1 MSPVSGRLRE
11 IARQTVTI
19 AERGDYVNAAGET
32 VPVAAAAAVAGTR
45 LFEPDDPV
53 RPGTPAPAVAVEV
66 TRESTL
72 AAARRVGDGAAT
84 LVFASAKNPGG
95 GFLGGA
101 KAQEESIARASALY
115 ACQRAAS
122 AFYEFHRHQHDLRYS
137 DRVIYSPAVPCFRD
151 DQGHLLDAPFHTAF
165 LTAAAP
171 NLGAVLRSQPDDAA
185 GVPEIL
191 LRRATR
197 VLQVAAA
204 HHHRTLVLG
213 AWGCGVFRN
222 DPAEVARAFAVAL
235 ERVPCFDRVVF
246 AVYDRLANTPVYQAF
261 ADAFPGSHR
270 PSAAET
276 VPAE

>member
-1 MSPVSGRLRE
+1 VTAVSGRLRE
-11 IARQTVTI
+11 IARQTVEV
-19 AERGDYVNAAGET
+19 ADRGFYVNAAGEP
-32 VPVAAAAAVAGTR
+32 VDVAAAVRAAMAGTR

-53 RPGTPAPAVAVEV
+53 APGRPAAATVVEV

-72 AAARRVGDGAAT
+72 EAARRVGDGAAT

-101 KAQEESIARASALY
+101 QAQEESLARASALY
-115 ACQRAAS
+115 ACQRTAP

-151 DQGHLLDAPFHTAF
+151 DKGRLLDAPFHTSF

-171 NLGAVLRSQPDDAA
+171 NLGAILRNQPADA
-185 GVPEIL
+185 GEVPAIL
-191 LRRATR
+191 RRRATR
-197 VLQVAAA
+197 VLRVAAA
-204 HHHRTLVLG
+204 HGHRTLVLG

-222 DPAEVARAFAVAL
+222 APAEVAGAFAEAL

-246 AVYDRLANTPVYQAF
+246 AVYDRLPHTPVHAAF
-261 ADAFPGSHR
+261 AEAFP
-270 PSAAET
+270 ALA
-276 VPAE
+276 

>member
-1 MSPVSGRLRE
+1 MSGRLRE
-11 IARQTVTI
+11 IARQTVAI
-19 AERGDYVNAAGET
+19 AERGAYVNAAGAI
-32 VPVAAAAAVAGTR
+32 VPVATAAAAAGTR

-72 AAARRVGDGAAT
+72 EAARRVGDGAAT

-101 KAQEESIARASALY
+101 KAQEESLARASALY

-122 AFYEFHRHQHDLRYS
+122 GFYEFHRHQHDLRYS

-151 DQGHLLDAPFHTAF
+151 DEGRLLDAPFHTAF

-171 NLGAVLRSQPDDAA
+171 NLGALLRSQAADAT

-191 LRRATR
+191 RRRATR
-197 VLQVAAA
+197 VLRIAAA
-204 HHHRTLVLG
+204 YEHRTLVLG

-222 DPAEVARAFAVAL
+222 EPVEVARAFAVAMQ
-235 ERVPCFDRVVF
+235 RVPCFDRVIF
-246 AVYDRLANTPVYQAF
+246 AIYDRLPDTPVYRAF
-261 ADAFPGSHR
+261 ADAFP
-270 PSAAET
+270 A
-276 VPAE
+276 V